1 MSVSKR
7 VRRGAGAS
15 MAQHQSSIPAHSSR
29 RFAAPIAIASCLLLF
44 ACASAAEELAA
55 QTIIHS
61 YTESMTSCFSCEA
74 PPTETPNGT
83 LYGTTT
89 GGGANDWGTIY
100 RIKRGS
106 EYQVMHEFTGA
117 LGGVPQHGLVQ
128 ASDGNL
134 YGVTS
139 LGGQFN
145 EGVLYRFSPRG
156 RYVIVDDFGNGKGK
170 EASSLMQASDGR
182 LYGTT
187 TSGGRFNEGT
197 IFRVNAG
204 GRIDTVFSFSKQ
216 QYQGLA
222 FPSNKLVEATDGNL
236 YGVTYRG
243 GVNNTGAVYR
253 FGRGGDFQVVYSF
266 GAAGSG
272 DGNLPNGPLTQG
284 TDGALYGV
292 TYEGGAS
299 NYGTVF
305 RLTLDGQ
312 QSLFYEFSRPVG
324 IWPQGP
330 LARDELGNLYGTAQS
345 GGPGVPIAVGTA
357 FRIAPDGVF
366 TRIYAWNGSP
376 GGSFPSGLTRAS
388 DGRFYGLMGFDCASV
403 PGCLIRLDL
412 NGPAAAQSRVPRRR

>member
-1 MSVSKR
+1 MHPSI
-7 VRRGAGAS
+7 
-15 MAQHQSSIPAHSSR
+15 SSTRSPGR
-29 RFAAPIAIASCLLLF
+29 LAAPIAIASCLLLF
-44 ACASAAEELAA
+44 AGASTAEELAV
-55 QTIIHS
+55 QTVIHS
-61 YTESMTSCFSCEA
+61 YTEDMTNCFSCEA
-74 PPTETPNGT
+74 PPTETTDGT

-89 GGGANDWGTIY
+89 GGGADDWGTIY
-100 RIKRGS
+100 RINSGS
-106 EYQVMHEFTGA
+106 EYQLMHEFTGA
-117 LGGVPQHGLVQ
+117 LGGEPQHGLVQ

-139 LGGQFN
+139 RGGQFD

-156 RYVIVDDFGNGKGK
+156 RYVIVDEFGNGKGK
-170 EASSLMQASDGR
+170 EASSVMQASDGR

-197 IFRVNAG
+197 IFRVNTSG
-204 GRIDTVFSFSKQ
+204 KIDTVFSFSKQ
-216 QYQGLA
+216 QYQGVA
-222 FPSNKLVEATDGNL
+222 FPSNKLVEASDGNL

-243 GVNNTGAVYR
+243 GINGTGAVYR
-253 FGRGGDFQVVYSF
+253 FGRGGGFQVVYSF
-266 GAAGSG
+266 GPAGSG
-272 DGNLPNGPLTQG
+272 DGSLPNGPLTQG
-284 TDGALYGV
+284 ADGALYGV

-312 QSLFYEFSRPVG
+312 QSLLYEFSRPIG

-330 LARDELGNLYGTAQS
+330 LALDESGNLYGTTQS
-345 GGPGVPIAVGTA
+345 GGPGVPVAVGTA

-366 TRIYAWNGSP
+366 TQIYVWNGSP

-412 NGPAAAQSRVPRRR
+412 N